1 VAGKDER
8 SDSMLWNDLVGVPD
22 NENEDEEETNYEERR
37 YSIVDSEAAF
47 LNASVKFQNNK
58 V

>member
-1 VAGKDER
+1 MAGKDER